1 MEGLNVIL
9 DSADSVAH
17 TVLGHHIESI
27 QLWLWRT
34 ATEQHSSK
42 ISDLLLPNLVKKKR
56 LLSSLF
62 SGIRFFLLSGK
73 IDLKKS
79 R

>member
-1 MEGLNVIL
+1 MEGLKVIL

-17 TVLGHHIESI
+17 TVFGHHIESI

-34 ATEQHSSK
+34 ATEQHASK
-42 ISDLLLPNLVKKKR
+42 ISDLLLPNLVKKT
-56 LLSSLF
+56 SLF

>member
-9 DSADSVAH
+9 GSADSVAH
-17 TVLGHHIESI
+17 TVLGRHIESI

-42 ISDLLLPNLVKKKR
+42 ISDLLLPNLVKKTFVVFAFLR
-56 LLSSLF
+56 DT
-62 SGIRFFLLSGK
+62 FFLLSGK

-79 R
+79 S